1 MGTLGLVM
9 LSADN
14 AKGDLDAAATQHFL
28 QRVNAAQ
35 GVPVVELGPSA
46 SVLADLG
53 KTAFDRD
60 AALALGEKQELDAF
74 FTGEVQVT
82 KVKPQVDMLAPLNG
96 SLFAR
101 ATVDMS
107 IKVRLVSCKNGA
119 TLWTR
124 SATRE
129 GTVGSVGLDGGVP
142 GVLRQGQERSPRRAA
157 PGDHLPADLGLPLD
171 PPAAVAPPAV
181 PRGRPGCRRY
191 GGTSD
196 LPGTQ
201 VATHLSVNTLTSIA
215 QEGTR

>member
-1 MGTLGLVM
+1 MKTKHVAFILALTAVAACSSAKYVVDPPAVDLTSMGTIGLVM

-60 AALALGEKQELDAF
+60 AALALGQKQELDAF

-142 GVLRQGQERSPRRAA
+142 VFAARDKNEALDELLREITYQLTWDFRSTRRR
-157 PGDHLPADLGLPLD
+157 L
-171 PPAAVAPPAV
+171 
-181 PRGRPGCRRY
+181 
-191 GGTSD
+191 
-196 LPGTQ
+196 
-201 VATHLSVNTLTSIA
+201 
-215 QEGTR
+215 

>member
-1 MGTLGLVM
+1 MRTKHLAFILILAAVAACSSAKYVVDPPTVDLTAMGTIGLVM

-60 AALALGEKQELDAF
+60 AALALGQKQELDAF

-142 GVLRQGQERSPRRAA
+142 VFAARDKNEALDELLREITYQLTWDFRSTRRR
-157 PGDHLPADLGLPLD
+157 L
-171 PPAAVAPPAV
+171 
-181 PRGRPGCRRY
+181 
-191 GGTSD
+191 
-196 LPGTQ
+196 
-201 VATHLSVNTLTSIA
+201 
-215 QEGTR
+215 